1 MLKMKKNRR
10 RRVYFN
16 YDYLANASRKISMCG
31 LMSLENFIIKE
42 MGKFERLCHTGGIL
56 SEREG
61 GGERKVVFFFS

>member
-1 MLKMKKNRR
+1 
-10 RRVYFN
+10 
-16 YDYLANASRKISMCG
+16 MCG

-42 MGKFERLCHTGGIL
+42 MGKFERICHTGGIL